1 MSQLT
6 SSSQLPSISMDGS
19 QTVVK
24 VFLVNGESRSLRL
37 DERTDV
43 SVSPFLLGLPEAGIA
58 SIQYCMYCLKVWGS
72 CYGVLITLL
81 VLIQACHVV
90 HFWDLHLIQVQRL
103 RRWSVRLHGST
114 GVKRFAMK

>member
-1 MSQLT
+1 MSQPT

-43 SVSPFLLGLPEAGIA
+43 SVSPSLLGLPGAGIDA
-58 SIQYCMYCLKVWGS
+58 SIQC
-72 CYGVLITLL
+72 
-81 VLIQACHVV
+81 
-90 HFWDLHLIQVQRL
+90 
-103 RRWSVRLHGST
+103 
-114 GVKRFAMK
+114 